1 MTMRTKLMYRILTVF
16 FASLM
21 LALAVTYAHGQEITP
36 AFKVEAVALGASTS
50 ADYIATVMDT
60 RCNCGLTEMG
70 FPRGTSQIYGKH
82 PTVVSTLPM
91 FAISAGEAYVSYRF
105 ERSHNRVLRIA
116 GHVIMGGE
124 SVAHSYAAANDFA
137 LQRGAK

>member
-1 MTMRTKLMYRILTVF
+1 MEMRTRLLYRILTVV

-21 LALAVTYAHGQEITP
+21 FALAITYAHGQETT
-36 AFKVEAVALGASTS
+36 FKVEAAALGASTT

-60 RCNCGLTEMG
+60 RCNCGLTEMQ
-70 FPRGTSQIYGKH
+70 FPKGTSEIYGKH

-91 FAISAGEAYVSYRF
+91 FAISAGEAYVAYRM